1 MSEIFEEGR
10 AMEASED
17 AIHEECHT
25 VESGTPVNAAPAAPA
40 EDPVATVPKDT
51 GPVLAERNWCSRLC
65 SKICSFIGDCP
76 ATAPIHTL
84 GDTWAS
90 EPGGIPSHRASK
102 DCILAGPLTCILAG
116 CTPALLTR
124 LAAL

>member
-1 MSEIFEEGR
+1 
-10 AMEASED
+10 MEASED

-90 EPGGIPSHRASK
+90 EPGGIPSQRAFK

-116 CTPALLTR
+116 CTPALLAR
-124 LAAL
+124 LAVS